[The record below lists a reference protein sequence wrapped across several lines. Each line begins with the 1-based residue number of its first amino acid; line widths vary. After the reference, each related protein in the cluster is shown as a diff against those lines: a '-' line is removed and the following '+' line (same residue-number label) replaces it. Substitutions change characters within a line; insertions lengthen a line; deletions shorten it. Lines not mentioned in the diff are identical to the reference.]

1 MCKIKILHMNPV
13 RSGNFLIIKS
23 HFHFFSSLPPFQAY
37 ENDSDS
43 GFSLTEVV
51 WVEEDLGNNCI
62 EVR

>member
-1 MCKIKILHMNPV
+1 MNHV
-13 RSGNFLIIKS
+13 RSGNFLINRS
-23 HFHFFSSLPPFQAY
+23 HFFFLKQAY